1 MISYYKLHEKRTGFF
16 SDHCNLYFQPT
27 SNDEISTMRKSLLF
41 LAISLFIIISAKAQ
55 QKKTEVLL
63 LGCFHFD
70 NPGLD
75 VAKFENANIL
85 SEKRQQEVKQVVEK
99 LKQFKPDKI
108 FIEAPV
114 DYQGKLDS
122 NIMKYKA
129 GQFTL
134 KANEIHQ
141 LGYRLAKELNLPTL
155 YAVDY
160 NDADFPYD
168 SLVKSATEAKQ
179 FGLLEYMKRSID
191 SVQNDFNESL
201 KKNTVRE
208 MLLSQNSKVTNE
220 FQVGA
225 YFDFLIAGK
234 EGNHIG
240 SYLTSE
246 WWRRNMII
254 YENIL
259 KRLSGKEEKILVIFG
274 SGHTSLLQVMMQYNT
289 NFKLVS
295 VNSVL

>member
-1 MISYYKLHEKRTGFF
+1 MKKVFLLCCICAFF
-16 SDHCNLYFQPT
+16 KVS
-27 SNDEISTMRKSLLF
+27 
-41 LAISLFIIISAKAQ
+41 AIAQ
-55 QKKTEVLL
+55 ESKTKVLL

-85 SEKRQQEVKQVVEK
+85 SEKRQKEVLEVVEI

-108 FIEAPV
+108 FVEVPV
-114 DYQGKLDS
+114 ELQGRLDS
-122 NIMKYKA
+122 NLMKYKD

-134 KANEIHQ
+134 RGSETHQ
-141 LGYRLAKELNLPTL
+141 LGYRLAKELNLPSL
-155 YAVDY
+155 YAVDFRG
-160 NDADFPYD
+160 AQFPFD
-168 SLVKSATEAKQ
+168 SLIKSATEAKQ
-179 FGLLEYMKRSID
+179 FQLLSYMKRSID
-191 SVQNDFNESL
+191 SIQNDFNESL
-201 KKNTVRE
+201 KNNTIKE
-208 MLLSQNSKVTNE
+208 LLLKQNTNAAAE
-220 FQVGA
+220 LQVGG
-225 YFDFLIAGK
+225 YFDFLVAGK

-274 SGHTSLLQVMMQYNT
+274 AGHTALLREMMKYNKNFELVPINSL
-289 NFKLVS
+289 F
-295 VNSVL
+295 

>member
-1 MISYYKLHEKRTGFF
+1 MKK
-16 SDHCNLYFQPT
+16 N
-27 SNDEISTMRKSLLF
+27 LLF
-41 LAISLFIIISAKAQ
+41 ITGCLFIITSAMAQ

-85 SEKRQQEVKQVVEK
+85 SEKRQQEVREVVQK

-108 FIEAPV
+108 FIESSV
-114 DYQGKLDS
+114 ENQGKIDS

-129 GQFTL
+129 GQLTL
-134 KANEIHQ
+134 KANEINQ
-141 LGYRLAKELNLPTL
+141 LGYRLAKELNLPTV

-179 FGLLEYMKRSID
+179 YSLLEYMKRSID
-191 SVQNDFNESL
+191 SVQNVFNESL

-208 MLLSQNSKVTNE
+208 ILLNQNSKGTSDFE
-220 FQVGA
+220 VGA
-225 YFDFLIAGK
+225 YFDFLVAGK

-259 KRLSGKEEKILVIFG
+259 KRMTGKEEKILVIFG
-274 SGHTSLLQVMMQYNT
+274 SGHTALLQVMMQYNK
-289 NFKLVS
+289 NFKLLTAD
-295 VNSVL
+295 SVL

>member
-1 MISYYKLHEKRTGFF
+1 MKK
-16 SDHCNLYFQPT
+16 N
-27 SNDEISTMRKSLLF
+27 LLF
-41 LAISLFIIISAKAQ
+41 ITGCLFLLFSAMAQ

-85 SEKRQQEVKQVVEK
+85 SEKRQQEVREVVEK

-108 FIEAPV
+108 FIESAV
-114 DYQGKLDS
+114 ENQGRIDS

-129 GQFTL
+129 GQLTL
-134 KANEIHQ
+134 KANEVNQ
-141 LGYRLAKELNLPTL
+141 LGYRLAKELNLPTV

-179 FGLLEYMKRSID
+179 YNLLEFMKRSID
-191 SVQNDFNESL
+191 SVQTVFNESL

-208 MLLSQNSKVTNE
+208 MLLN
-220 FQVGA
+220 
-225 YFDFLIAGK
+225 
-234 EGNHIG
+234 
-240 SYLTSE
+240 
-246 WWRRNMII
+246 
-254 YENIL
+254 
-259 KRLSGKEEKILVIFG
+259 
-274 SGHTSLLQVMMQYNT
+274 
-289 NFKLVS
+289 
-295 VNSVL
+295 

>member
-1 MISYYKLHEKRTGFF
+1 
-16 SDHCNLYFQPT
+16 
-27 SNDEISTMRKSLLF
+27 MRKIFLF
-41 LAISLFIIISAKAQ
+41 CSISFFLTASALGQ
-55 QKKTEVLL
+55 VPKTKVML

-85 SEKRQQEVKQVVEK
+85 SEKRQKEVMEVVEI

-108 FIEAPV
+108 FVEVPV
-114 DYQGKLDS
+114 ELQGRLDS
-122 NIMKYKA
+122 NISKYKS

-134 KANEIHQ
+134 RGTETHQ
-141 LGYRLAKELNLPTL
+141 LGYRLARELNLPL

-160 NDADFPYD
+160 RDAQFPFD
-168 SLVKSATEAKQ
+168 SLIKSATEAKQ
-179 FGLLEYMKRSID
+179 FSLLGYMKRSID

-201 KKNTVRE
+201 KKNTIRE
-208 MLLSQNSKVTNE
+208 LLLNQNTDAAAE
-220 FQVGA
+220 LQVGG
-225 YFDFLIAGK
+225 YFDFLVAGK
-234 EGNHIG
+234 EGNHVG

-259 KRLSGKEEKILVIFG
+259 KRLDGNEKKILVIFG
-274 SGHTSLLQVMMQYNT
+274 SGHTAILKEMMKYNG
-289 NFKLVS
+289 NFELVPVKS
-295 VNSVL
+295 MF

>member
-1 MISYYKLHEKRTGFF
+1 
-16 SDHCNLYFQPT
+16 
-27 SNDEISTMRKSLLF
+27 MRKNLIFLSGFLF
-41 LAISLFIIISAKAQ
+41 LMFSAIGQ
-55 QKKTEVLL
+55 QQKTEVLL

-75 VAKFENANIL
+75 VAKFEDANIL
-85 SEKRQQEVKQVVEK
+85 SEKRQTEVQEVLKK
-99 LKQFKPDKI
+99 LIAFKPDKI
-108 FIEAPV
+108 FVEAPV
-114 DYQGKLDS
+114 TYQGKLDS
-122 NIMKYKA
+122 NITKYKA
-129 GQFTL
+129 GQLML
-134 KANEIHQ
+134 KASETQQ
-141 LGYRLAKELNLPTL
+141 LGYRLVKELNLPTL

-160 NDADFPYD
+160 NSADFPFD

-179 FGLLEYMKRSID
+179 FNLLGYIKQSID
-191 SVQNDFNESL
+191 SIEKAFNESL

-208 MLLSQNSKVTNE
+208 ILLNQNS
-220 FQVGA
+220 QVNNDFLVGT

-259 KRLSGKEEKILVIFG
+259 KRLTGKEERILVIFG
-274 SGHTSLLQVMMQYNT
+274 AGHTALLEVMMKYNK
-289 NFKLVS
+289 NLELVPVS
-295 VNSVL
+295 SVL